1 MHQFG
6 IPADMDPIIE
16 LAHRYGLKVI
26 EDCAHAPGAALAG
39 RNCGAH
45 GLAGVFSFYSNKN
58 MTTGEGGMIT
68 TDDDALAERLRLL
81 RSQGMTTGTVD
92 RHRGNAHGYDIVE
105 LGFNYRLDEMRAAMD
120 DANADPEVGVVVIT
134 GAGDKAFCAGGD
146 VRWLQEVQ
154 REGKQVPMDPHA
166 GIEDFLKPVIARVNG
181 YSIGGGNH
189 LAYFCDFTI
198 ASERAV
204 FSQVGPR
211 VGSPASGHWVS
222 YLVHVVGAKKA
233 KEVWMLCRRYT
244 ADEAERMGLV
254 NTVVPLERLADEVDS
269 WCEEMLRLSPG
280 CLEILKATFD
290 QGMDGFAEMG
300 VISGTLYPDWFDS
313 PEGKEGAAAFTEKRP
328 PRFWELRAREAQQR
342 REFLQ
347 ESESEGQ

>member
-1 MHQFG
+1 MPDFSDILYEKH
-6 IPADMDPIIE
+6 
-16 LAHRYGLKVI
+16 HRVR
-26 EDCAHAPGAALAG
+26 GAAWLTINRPDAM
-39 RNCGAH
+39 N
-45 GLAGVFSFYSNKN
+45 SF
-58 MTTGEGGMIT
+58 TGET
-68 TDDDALAERLRLL
+68 
-81 RSQGMTTGTVD
+81 
-92 RHRGNAHGYDIVE
+92 
-105 LGFNYRLDEMRAAMD
+105 LDEMRAAID

-154 REGKQVPMDPHA
+154 QEGAQVPMDPHA

-233 KEVWMLCRRYT
+233 KEIWMLCRRYS
-244 ADEAERMGLV
+244 AQEALEMGLV
-254 NTVVPLERLADEVDS
+254 NTVVPHEELDDEVDR
-269 WCEEMLRLSPG
+269 WCTELLQKSPA
-280 CLEILKATFD
+280 CLKILKASFREVFQPLRQPNRD
-290 QGMDGFAEMG
+290 WVGQIA
-300 VISGTLYPDWFDS
+300 PDFYKTGEAD
-313 PEGKEGAAAFTEKRP
+313 EGKNAFLE
-328 PRFWELRAREAQQR
+328 R
-342 REFLQ
+342 REPDF
-347 ESESEGQ
+347 SRFPR